1 MPDETPQSQQPAP
14 PPPSYQRLGL
24 GAKFVMELKKR
35 LDVAARVS
43 KLEKVK
49 ALHTDNLK
57 AFFVE
62 ALLQVP
68 TNPANDDFKDLVR
81 ILPDMGAMCSVI
93 GYRVGIVPGSRKS
106 VNPTKLRL
114 ALTDYD
120 LTMED
125 IDKILAESTDE
136 STWGEM
142 LIEPLNPNSGKK
154 KLKKKAPA
162 KRKAAPQLPVPS
174 PVSVPLKRAIGS
186 TQASSKPKAKALTPP
201 APAKKGGRRGMI
213 KT

>member
-1 MPDETPQSQQPAP
+1 M
-14 PPPSYQRLGL
+14 
-24 GAKFVMELKKR
+24 
-35 LDVAARVS
+35 
-43 KLEKVK
+43 
-49 ALHTDNLK
+49 
-57 AFFVE
+57 
-62 ALLQVP
+62 
-68 TNPANDDFKDLVR
+68 
-81 ILPDMGAMCSVI
+81 
-93 GYRVGIVPGSRKS
+93 GIVPGSRKS

-120 LTMED
+120 LTMEE

-142 LIEPLNPNSGKK
+142 LIEPLNPNTGKK
-154 KLKKKAPA
+154 KVKKKAPA

-186 TQASSKPKAKALTPP
+186 AQTSSKPKAKALTPP
-201 APAKKGGRRGMI
+201 APAKKSGRRGMI